1 MIPDNCEHNRIWKNV
16 KINNEA
22 HMICFTKKNESWKV
36 LLTNLIE
43 IWIET
48 LTDETMLHKF
58 QTLNP
63 LLNLEAVDWKQ
74 LVMDMLNDIPKHMH
88 THTVELSTYRIELRK
103 DQDFERSRLKL
114 RFSLDLLKETPQ
126 QFWENVTMPLC
137 LSSMELVRRYK
148 ILLDLVKQKDE
159 EIAEYKAEGAELIR
173 KYIATKPFSEELFH
187 IDTTAPTVTD
197 FVRTFQSMFHFHNE
211 INLSTPYMKI
221 ESEKSLHNTSDNNS
235 PKIDENIFP
244 NSKDE
249 FVKELK
255 QDKLDEQDHSNVKE
269 YEQEAGPSNKI
280 SIPKIS
286 NTSHRIYKLK
296 KNKKTLSNF
305 IS

>member
-1 MIPDNCEHNRIWKNV
+1 M
-16 KINNEA
+16 
-22 HMICFTKKNESWKV
+22 
-36 LLTNLIE
+36 
-43 IWIET
+43 
-48 LTDETMLHKF
+48 
-58 QTLNP
+58 NP

-173 KYIATKPFSEELFH
+173 SKYFL
-187 IDTTAPTVTD
+187 
-197 FVRTFQSMFHFHNE
+197 
-211 INLSTPYMKI
+211 Y
-221 ESEKSLHNTSDNNS
+221 
-235 PKIDENIFP
+235 
-244 NSKDE
+244 
-249 FVKELK
+249 
-255 QDKLDEQDHSNVKE
+255 NV
-269 YEQEAGPSNKI
+269 
-280 SIPKIS
+280 
-286 NTSHRIYKLK
+286 
-296 KNKKTLSNF
+296 
-305 IS
+305 